1 MCLNI
6 VQQRCEMD
14 SREAIIQTT
23 IDLIEERGERLNTIT
38 VREIS
43 RSAGV
48 GLGLV
53 NYYFENKDKLIAV
66 CVERIVNGIVD
77 RFTAI
82 REQTDGLSPV
92 EKLERLGNMTLD
104 FLFEHRAVS
113 KISMLTDMQS
123 PAENDNTQK
132 TYSAYLSLVSACR
145 PDWDEERV
153 KRKTFCLITAMQQA
167 FLRSDVILISQGV
180 DLRNKTERRRFHR
193 QILQDVLEL
202 AA

>member
-1 MCLNI
+1 
-6 VQQRCEMD
+6 MD

-23 IDLIEERGERLNTIT
+23 IALIEERGERLNTIT

-82 REQTDGLSPV
+82 REQTNGLSPV
-92 EKLERLGNMTLD
+92 EKLDRLGNMTLD

-123 PAENDNTQK
+123 PVENDNTQK
-132 TYSAYLSLVSACR
+132 TYTAYLPLVSACR
-145 PDWDEERV
+145 PDWDEAKV

-180 DLRNKTERRRFHR
+180 DLRDKTERRRFHR

>member
-1 MCLNI
+1 
-6 VQQRCEMD
+6 MD

-23 IDLIEERGERLNTIT
+23 IALIEERGERLNTIT

-43 RSAGV
+43 GSAGV

-132 TYSAYLSLVSACR
+132 TYSAYLPLVSACR
-145 PDWDEERV
+145 PDWDEEKV

-167 FLRSDVILISQGV
+167 FLRSDVILNSQGV